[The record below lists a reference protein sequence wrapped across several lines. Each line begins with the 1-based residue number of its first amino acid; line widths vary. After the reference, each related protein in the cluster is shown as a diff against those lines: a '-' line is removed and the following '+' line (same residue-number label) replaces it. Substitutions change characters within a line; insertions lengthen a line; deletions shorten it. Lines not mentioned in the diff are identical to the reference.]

1 MKKLLRTSVALLLAV
16 TILASSFV
24 CFAEGLNKDAVA
36 LHKGQY
42 KNYVLLGDSVASGYR
57 DVMSDNDD
65 AYNKQYGETAYY
77 RVPGSYADVLANAI
91 IEDKSMTAF
100 AGPGFRTIEIRYML
114 EDDFDEEDD
123 YMFHPAQMNAV
134 GEPGSEEYRTA
145 YKKAV
150 AEADLITLGVGGND
164 WGAYLG
170 WVLADVFEE
179 ENVAD
184 KYTAELEKIFEK
196 NEMDLSKIE
205 DLVEL
210 AHIAGAL
217 PALVKTLPEA
227 LSYGLGTFYE
237 NWDIMIQ
244 DIYDLN
250 PDVTLMVLG
259 MSDNSVKGHYF
270 SYDDVSGEP
279 VNGGEEPD
287 ETTAAV
293 TKVIVDFIMSVGNK
307 PMIEGAEKFGYTYV
321 NTDGTT
327 YVESHPDAAGHV
339 FIANK
344 IIEAL
349 PHPDYANKFDDV
361 KIGTKYYN
369 AVEFVVENGIM
380 APTSATT
387 FSPEKFLNKG
397 ELNKAL
403 NVINGT
409 DNPTD
414 DTEEVNVMAFAE
426 AVINSGTEKNFTDLI
441 NALSFSFNM
450 MSDYGFDFKATV
462 TRGEAANYFK
472 TLAE

>member
-1 MKKLLRTSVALLLAV
+1 
-16 TILASSFV
+16 
-24 CFAEGLNKDAVA
+24 
-36 LHKGQY
+36 
-42 KNYVLLGDSVASGYR
+42 
-57 DVMSDNDD
+57 
-65 AYNKQYGETAYY
+65 
-77 RVPGSYADVLANAI
+77 
-91 IEDKSMTAF
+91 
-100 AGPGFRTIEIRYML
+100 
-114 EDDFDEEDD
+114 
-123 YMFHPAQMNAV
+123 
-134 GEPGSEEYRTA
+134 
-145 YKKAV
+145 
-150 AEADLITLGVGGND
+150 
-164 WGAYLG
+164 
-170 WVLADVFEE
+170 
-179 ENVAD
+179 
-184 KYTAELEKIFEK
+184 
-196 NEMDLSKIE
+196 
-205 DLVEL
+205 
-210 AHIAGAL
+210 
-217 PALVKTLPEA
+217 
-227 LSYGLGTFYE
+227 
-237 NWDIMIQ
+237 
-244 DIYDLN
+244 
-250 PDVTLMVLG
+250 
-259 MSDNSVKGHYF
+259 
-270 SYDDVSGEP
+270 
-279 VNGGEEPD
+279 
-287 ETTAAV
+287 
-293 TKVIVDFIMSVGNK
+293 MSVGNK

-349 PHPDYANKFDDV
+349 PHPDYVNKFDDV

-387 FSPEKFLNKG
+387 FSPEKVLNKG

-426 AVINSGTEKNFTDLI
+426 AVINNGAEKTFTGLI